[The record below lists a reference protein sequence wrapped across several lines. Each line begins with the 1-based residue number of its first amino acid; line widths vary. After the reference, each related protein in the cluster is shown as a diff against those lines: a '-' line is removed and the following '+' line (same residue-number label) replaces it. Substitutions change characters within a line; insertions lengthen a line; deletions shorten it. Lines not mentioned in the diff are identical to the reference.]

1 MPASSFVD
9 LSSRLVITLCAGEV
23 TLAEVT
29 ATVAEIRDHPGFH
42 PDFRQLVDLSQ
53 VSNLRLHFNDLHHL
67 HHACDPFSNQGKR
80 AVVACDNVTFGMS
93 RMYQL
98 ITNSPQFEVF
108 RSLPEAVRWLKWDAT
123 LLEGVVH
130 DDASKESLAFSSG
143 GATYSIG
150 GALPANLVEFL
161 KRLRKGT
168 SG

>member
-1 MPASSFVD
+1 MPASSFVNS
-9 LSSRLVITLCAGEV
+9 SSRLVITLCAGEV

-29 ATVAEIRDHPGFH
+29 ATFAEIRGHPGFH

-53 VSNLRLHFNDLHHL
+53 VSNLRLHFNDLYHL

-80 AVVACDNVTFGMS
+80 AVFACDNVTFGVS

-98 ITNSPQFEVF
+98 IANSPQFEVF
-108 RSLPEAVRWLKWDAT
+108 RSLSEAVKWLEWDAT

-130 DDASKESLAFSSG
+130 DRVSKESLAFSSEG
-143 GATYSIG
+143 STYSL
-150 GALPANLVEFL
+150 GALPADLVEFL